1 MTRSVLDS
9 SAVLAVLQE
18 EPGAS
23 HVALAMSDAVLSSVN
38 LAEIVQRLA
47 RSGGPEEG
55 VRAVLASLDCEIVG
69 FDAEQGVEAGLLER
83 ATRAQGL
90 SLGDRACLALARARG
105 FPVLTA
111 DQAWAKVDVGVEV
124 VLIR

>member
-9 SAVLAVLQE
+9 SAVLAVLHE

-23 HVALAMSDAVLSSVN
+23 RVALAMSDAVLSSVN

-47 RSGGPEEG
+47 RFGAPEQG
-55 VRAVLASLDCEIVG
+55 VRAILASLNCEVAD

-83 ATRAQGL
+83 ATRAHGL

-105 FPVLTA
+105 LPALTG
-111 DQAWAKVDVGVEV
+111 DRAWARVDVGVEV